1 MNAALDAWLTALGPD
16 LGTGVVLLVA
26 FVAGA
31 AIGIERGI
39 STSSVGIRTCT
50 LVALACAG
58 FACLILAKVPEIG
71 WGNAFGAVATGVGFL
86 GAGAIIKAGRNVT
99 GLGDAATIWCVAI
112 LGLLIGARE
121 FVAALVVAALV
132 LAVNVVLRPVAA
144 WIDAHR
150 ARRQPEDDVL
160 DG

>member
-1 MNAALDAWLTALGPD
+1 MNAALGAWLSGLGPEAD
-16 LGTGVVLLVA
+16 TAIVLLLA
-26 FVAGA
+26 FLGGA

-50 LVALACAG
+50 LVALASAG
-58 FACLILAKVPEIG
+58 FAVLILARVPEAG

-86 GAGAIIKAGRNVT
+86 GAGAIMKAGRNVS

-121 FVAALVVAALV
+121 FAAALVVAALV
-132 LAVNVVLRPVAA
+132 LAVNVLLRPIAA

-150 ARRQPEDDVL
+150 ARQQPEDDVL
-160 DG
+160 HG